1 MVCRSIGCKNLKGQI
16 HDNLAEVVVPEREQK
31 NIRDPQMPLSVLVR
45 VRDLRLKS
53 GAHGSGGTFMLSI
66 SSGQM
71 GKTLSGRVTQAR
83 VCWE

>member
-53 GAHGSGGTFMLSI
+53 GAHGSWRDLHALHLKWADGENSLW
-66 SSGQM
+66 SSN
-71 GKTLSGRVTQAR
+71 SS
-83 VCWE
+83 